1 MDFQLFK
8 EIKIKGLFI
17 KMVITLF
24 LGIVI
29 MILSKLCKIAITDN
43 YIEVISFAIT
53 TVWFLLIV
61 EFIKKNNMH
70 LSSFVKKPSRRG
82 FIFEIPVT
90 LIVTYIG
97 GIGVILLMLFL
108 VNYINPNILSSLQSK
123 MVDRPHDIN
132 TAFIKCISFATSV
145 IVAPIT
151 EEYIFRGI
159 LMNRLYNKYGMGK
172 SIIFSSLIFL
182 MAHITP
188 NPMLLFLGISCAIL
202 VYKYKS
208 LIPAILLHASNNLI
222 TFIRNSSSTVSQGN
236 DLTVN
241 SSFLV
246 IGIILLI
253 IYVLYAYINYR
264 KYKI

>member
-8 EIKIKGLFI
+8 EIKTKELFI
-17 KMVITLF
+17 KMVITVVFAIL
-24 LGIVI
+24 I
-29 MILSKLCKIAITDN
+29 MVLSKFCKIAITDN
-43 YIEVISFAIT
+43 YIELISFVIT
-53 TVWFLLIV
+53 TVWFLLV
-61 EFIKKNNMH
+61 VKFIKKNNMH
-70 LSSFVKKPSRRG
+70 LSSFVKKSSKRG
-82 FIFEIPVT
+82 FIFEVPVT

-108 VNYINPNILSSLQSK
+108 VNYINPNILSDLQSK
-123 MVDRPHDIN
+123 MVDKPHDIN
-132 TAFIKCISFATSV
+132 TTFIKCISFAASV

-182 MAHITP
+182 MVHMTP
-188 NPMLLFLGISCAIL
+188 NPILLFLGISCAVL

-222 TFIRNSSSTVSQGN
+222 TFIRNSSSTMSQGN
-236 DLTVN
+236 NLSVN

-246 IGIILLI
+246 LGIILLI
-253 IYVLYAYINYR
+253 IYLLYAYINYR